1 MKFILGLVKL
11 FKTNWSLAMKH
22 LLTIITC
29 LCSLNLFGQYLWSP
43 SGSVGSNTTNNHV
56 GIGSGASAPVSTL
69 EIVDVNP
76 SLFLRNTNSG
86 GYTTFR
92 LYNDFGYSGAHF
104 LEIDYAGS
112 AMSGSLLTNGP
123 QQESA
128 SISTPGSYPLAFGTN
143 NTARMTI
150 TAAGLIGIGTHSP
163 DQALTVNG
171 TVHCKEALVNTSI
184 PLPDYV
190 FEESY
195 DLPSI
200 DQVKAYIKQNKR
212 LPEMPSADEVEAN
225 GMKVGEMNTLLL
237 KKIEELTLYVI
248 EMKEEI
254 ETLKKN
260 RRN

>member
-1 MKFILGLVKL
+1 MKP
-11 FKTNWSLAMKH
+11 

-43 SGSVGSNTTNNHV
+43 SGTIGNNTSNNHV
-56 GIGSGASAPVSTL
+56 GIGNGISIPVSTL

-76 SLFLRNTNSG
+76 TLFLRNTNSG
-86 GYTTFR
+86 GYTSLR

-104 LEIDYAGS
+104 LEVDYAGS
-112 AMSGSLLTNGP
+112 TMAGSLLVNGP
-123 QQESA
+123 QNESA

-163 DQALTVNG
+163 DKALTVNG
-171 TVHCKEALVNTSI
+171 SVHAKEIIVDLSI
-184 PLPDYV
+184 PTPDYV

-195 DLPSI
+195 KLPSI
-200 DQVKAYIKQNKR
+200 EQVKAYIKQNKH
-212 LPEMPSADEVEAN
+212 LPEIPSAKDIKAN
-225 GMKVGEMNTLLL
+225 GINVGEMNTLLL

-248 EMKEEI
+248 EMKEAADKDRATIAELKI
-254 ETLKKN
+254 ELTNQKKSIK
-260 RRN
+260 